1 MEIISIEAPNDS
13 REVST
18 FRVEE
23 GVADVFPTDLE
34 SVGLPKISR
43 ALSEVSS
50 GIMLSRDMQ
59 SSDILDCS
67 GHQRVPA
74 RRKFSLHPPNKN
86 TDFASGRHRRRC
98 GSCHGEGGSESESAL
113 LCAAIGTENRPT
125 RNRDSDSSTRKKIM
139 IRHDSGS
146 TVTASA
152 GPVTR
157 RPDVSTG
164 TRNIRVTWWLG

>member
-67 GHQRVPA
+67 GHQRVPS
-74 RRKFSLHPPNKN
+74 RRKFSLYI
-86 TDFASGRHRRRC
+86 HRIKTLTLQAAGTGDAAAAVTVRVGPSLSQPCSARR
-98 GSCHGEGGSESESAL
+98 
-113 LCAAIGTENRPT
+113 
-125 RNRDSDSSTRKKIM
+125 
-139 IRHDSGS
+139 
-146 TVTASA
+146 
-152 GPVTR
+152 
-157 RPDVSTG
+157 
-164 TRNIRVTWWLG
+164 